1 MSFVGLKGIISY
13 GGDLQLILLI
23 VKVVFDVD
31 LNLLPLSWRA
41 GHLGMSLSRTETV
54 KFQN

>member
-1 MSFVGLKGIISY
+1 MSFVGLKGILSY

-23 VKVVFDVD
+23 VKVVFDED